1 MVDRPRAA
9 LSEAFG
15 KPEWDNSERH
25 QHAVQE
31 YVAFLTDR
39 REAEKQ
45 KQEIPPHPDFSQF
58 SEEEVMYI
66 VDQAGRQLEEPFDA
80 REFRNAMKKTLPVIS
95 MPKLSN
101 FLHDLYY
108 ALAQPEMLQLFWPHW
123 KPVEE
128 GSRGPR
134 AGHLGTK
141 ALLAMSVFL
150 GKSAHLLQNHGSLE
164 SNAPMQR
171 IFAWVEHQALAHVDP
186 LAAKREK
193 PRFFLAGYKSMLKHI
208 PKLSDPKMWELTM
221 RVNIVMV
228 RAIHKLKGVKELR
241 LLIDGTDVA
250 AWCEQVGKRD
260 PVKDAKLRARL
271 PRAAARAYSETI
283 RNDAGEYEKRY
294 KKFWRGYY
302 LVALVDQSTGRPLVW
317 TLRNGDWDESKALQ
331 DLLFRL
337 YEYWPDAPVSMVVG
351 DAAWNE
357 AWAYKLC
364 AYYGIELIARRSKH
378 SLSSPIVELPESAS
392 KRIAAVDRKGIAYC
406 RRHNDWQNKVESKR
420 YTKPMKYAGVDRTTG
435 RVRYVCDHGPNPC
448 GKLGISRDVP
458 GIGGPKAPPLLS
470 WQLFTYYPTTMEGR
484 PDLHAMRVAMLARRN
499 QVESLFSSLKVGSK
513 LGLQGPSRTRI
524 VDFDSVRMMIS
535 LSFLMKTAFMLAAA
549 RIAAGEFDR
558 QLPPE
563 LQDQLDT
570 LAAAA

>member
-1 MVDRPRAA
+1 MVDRPRAE

-15 KPEWDNSERH
+15 KPEWDYSERH
-25 QHAVQE
+25 QHAVKE
-31 YVAFLTDR
+31 YVAYLNDR
-39 REAEKQ
+39 RLAEKQ

-66 VDQAGRQLEEPFDA
+66 VDQAQRQVDEPFDA

-123 KPVEE
+123 NPRNE
-128 GSRGPR
+128 GTRGPK

-150 GKSAHLLQNHGSLE
+150 GKSAHLLQNHGSLA

-171 IFAWVEHQALAHVDP
+171 IFAWVETQALAHVDP
-186 LAAKREK
+186 LAATRAKTS
-193 PRFFLAGYKSMLKHI
+193 FFLAGYKTMLKHI
-208 PKLSDPKMWELTM
+208 PKLSDPKMWELAM

-228 RAIHKLKGVKELR
+228 RAIHKLKGVTTLR

-250 AWCEQVGKRD
+250 AWCEQVGKKD

-283 RNDAGEYEKRY
+283 RNDAGELEKRY

-302 LVALVDQSTGRPLVW
+302 LVALVDQATGRPLVW
-317 TLRNGDWDESKALQ
+317 TLRNGDWDEAKALQ
-331 DLLFRL
+331 ELLFLL
-337 YEYWPDAPVSMVVG
+337 YEYWPDAPVSMIVG

-357 AWAYKLC
+357 PWAYKLC
-364 AYYGIELIARRSKH
+364 ADHGIDLIARRSKH
-378 SLSSPIVELPESAS
+378 SLSGQIVEISESAS
-392 KRIAAVDRKGIAYC
+392 KRIAAVDRKGVAYC
-406 RRHNDWQNKVESKR
+406 RRHNDWLNKDKSKR
-420 YTKPMKYAGVDRTTG
+420 YTHPMTYAGVDRTTG
-435 RVRYVCDHGPNPC
+435 RVRYVCNHGPNPC
-448 GKLGISRDVP
+448 GKLGISKGVP
-458 GIGGPKAPPLLS
+458 GLGGDGVSPLLS

-524 VDFDSVRMMIS
+524 IDFNSVRMMIS

-558 QLPPE
+558 RLPAE
-563 LQDQLDT
+563 LADELED
-570 LAAAA
+570 LGMAA

>member
-1 MVDRPRAA
+1 MVDRPRAE
-9 LSEAFG
+9 LSQAFG
-15 KPEWDNSERH
+15 RPEWDYSERH
-25 QHAVQE
+25 QHAVKE
-31 YVAFLTDR
+31 YVAFLNDR
-39 REAEKQ
+39 RQADKQ

-66 VDQAGRQLEEPFDA
+66 VDQAQRQLDEPFDA

-108 ALAQPEMLQLFWPHW
+108 ALAQPEMLELFWPNW
-123 KPVEE
+123 KAAAD
-128 GSRGPR
+128 GTRGPK
-134 AGHLGTK
+134 AGHVGTK
-141 ALLAMSVFL
+141 ALLAMAVFL
-150 GKSAHLLQNHGSLE
+150 GKSAHFLQNHGSLV

-171 IFAWVEHQALAHVDP
+171 IFAWVDAKALEHVDP
-186 LAAKREK
+186 LAAKRSK
-193 PRFFLAGYKSMLKHI
+193 PLFFLAGYKTMLKHI
-208 PKLSDPKMWELTM
+208 SKLSDPNMWELAM

-250 AWCEQVGKRD
+250 AWCEQVGKKD
-260 PVKDAKLRARL
+260 PVKDARLRARL
-271 PRAAARAYSETI
+271 PRAAARAYSESI
-283 RNDAGEYEKRY
+283 RNDAGELEKRY

-302 LVALVDQSTGRPLVW
+302 LVALVDQATGRPLVW

-331 DLLFRL
+331 ELLFL
-337 YEYWPDAPVSMVVG
+337 LFEYWPDAPVSMVVG

-357 AWAYKLC
+357 PWAYKLC
-364 AYYGIELIARRSKH
+364 AEYGIDLIARRSKH
-378 SLSSPIVELPESAS
+378 SLSSKIVEIPESAS
-392 KRIAAVDRKGIAYC
+392 KRIAAVDRKGVAYC
-406 RRHNDWQNKVESKR
+406 RRHNDWLNKDKSKR

-458 GIGGPKAPPLLS
+458 GIGDKDAVRLLS

-513 LGLQGPSRTRI
+513 LGLQGASRTRI
-524 VDFDSVRMMIS
+524 VDFDSLRMMIS

-563 LQDQLDT
+563 LQDELNS
-570 LAAAA
+570 LAVAA